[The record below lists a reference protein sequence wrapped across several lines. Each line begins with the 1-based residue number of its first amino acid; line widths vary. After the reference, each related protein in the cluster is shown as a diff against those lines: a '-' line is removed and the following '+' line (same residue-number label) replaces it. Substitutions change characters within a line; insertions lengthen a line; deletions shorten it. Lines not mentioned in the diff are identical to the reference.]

1 MDDSTANILA
11 YAPQI
16 GEGILATASLA
27 VCAVPFAFLVGVA
40 LAVLH
45 LSRLSALRGLA
56 QAYTAVFRG
65 VPELLILFFFYYGI
79 AGILSVLL
87 GRTIEFPDFWIAVVA
102 LAAIAGAYTGE
113 VLRGAVLAIPA
124 GQWEAASSLGLRP
137 FQAWLKVILPQCV
150 RLALPPLGNVLLVL
164 IKDTALASAIGAEEI
179 MRKAG
184 IAAGSTRSPFIFFGA
199 AAVIYLI
206 VTIPILQWQ
215 DRLERQ
221 FDTAR

>member
-1 MDDSTANILA
+1 MDDNAANLLA

-16 GEGILATASLA
+16 GEGVAATVLLALG
-27 VCAVPFAFLVGVA
+27 AVPPAFLVGVV

-45 LSRLSALRGLA
+45 LSRLGALRGLA

-87 GRTIEFPDFWIAVVA
+87 GRTIELPDFWIAVTA

-124 GQWEAASSLGLRP
+124 GQWEAAASLGLRP

-179 MRKAG
+179 MRKSG
-184 IAAGSTRSPFIFFGA
+184 IAAGSTRSPFVFFGA
-199 AAVIYLI
+199 AAALYLL

-221 FDTAR
+221 FDTSR